1 MINVTP
7 RQRRQEKTK
16 QAILE
21 TAQDLISEKGPEGV
35 SIREIA
41 RRIDYSPASLYKY
54 FNSKEAI
61 LAAICAEGMA
71 ELSAAFKR
79 VPAELSPA
87 QRLIE
92 YGLIYADFARRQ
104 PEKFMLIFNTLPA
117 TRTSLEQPVE
127 PDSPYQILLDT
138 VQAALAAGEF
148 KTTIECAA
156 ESIAFSL
163 WALMHGRAI
172 LQLTFLRD
180 FETDFDLVHRWA
192 MEIFINGLQAS

>member
-1 MINVTP
+1 MPKLTP
-7 RQRRQEKTK
+7 RQRRREKTK

-21 TAQDLISEKGPEGV
+21 TAQELISEKGPEGI

-41 RRIDYSPASLYKY
+41 RRIDYSPAGLYKY
-54 FNSKEAI
+54 FNSKDAI
-61 LAAICAEGMA
+61 LEAVCTDGMQ
-71 ELSAAFKR
+71 ELSAAFHE
-79 VPAELSPA
+79 VAAGLSSA

-104 PEKFMLIFNTLPA
+104 PEKFMLMFNTLPS

-138 VQAALAAGEF
+138 VRAGLTAGELK
-148 KTTIECAA
+148 KTGDCAA

-163 WALMHGRAI
+163 WALMHGRAM
-172 LQLTFLRD
+172 LELTFLRD
-180 FETDFDLVHRWA
+180 FEMDFDLVHRWA
-192 MEIFINGLQAS
+192 MEIFVNGLQVS